1 MHADD
6 TALYV
11 IGSDVNE
18 INYLL
23 NNDLTNVSK
32 WFDCNRLIINESK
45 TNCMLICNKQRRTRL
60 ASDQLSVCTQHS
72 MINNVSHHNV
82 LGITIDHSLK
92 FNVHVDNV
100 CKRISRLRFL
110 LGKINCYLTLEAK
123 QSFYNYLGLRM

>member
-1 MHADD
+1 MSIAWIKSYLMNRKQTVCLNKCFSPSLNIPHGVPQGSILGPLLFILYINDLPLCLQNSNIHMYADD

-45 TNCMLICNKQRRTRL
+45 TNCMLICNKKG
-60 ASDQLSVCTQHS
+60 SP
-72 MINNVSHHNV
+72 
-82 LGITIDHSLK
+82 G
-92 FNVHVDNV
+92 
-100 CKRISRLRFL
+100 
-110 LGKINCYLTLEAK
+110 
-123 QSFYNYLGLRM
+123 